1 MLSIN
6 CLIPINANH
15 PINRHK
21 KTSKFEKGLIFLI
34 FRNIPK
40 IDNDQIAVKIE
51 KPKIPY
57 KFIRAIVVYVPAI
70 KI

>member
-1 MLSIN
+1 M
-6 CLIPINANH
+6 
-15 PINRHK
+15 NRHK

-40 IDNDQIAVKIE
+40 IDNDQIALKIE

-57 KFIRAIVVYVPAI
+57 KLIRAIGVYVPAI
-70 KI
+70 KR